1 MVGTS
6 ASRGGTCAVDVP
18 ARRPHTP
25 VRHPDGTR
33 HLGRACPR
41 HGGRHSCLHHSESR
55 RVVGGCR
62 PAHHAPR
69 SGRRRGVRVRS
80 GGASAIRSDRLPVRP
95 GPRQKKT
102 RSGHPTT
109 GAHVDAWGLQPSA
122 RRRQLTA
129 VLAGNHGEPP
139 VGRAGIRRTRG
150 VASPRKSVAAPPVPG
165 RAYGTDG
172 ERSAMATAPAKPPTA
187 MTRSVS
193 RRPALGQPVYGVPN
207 AQNRDSWF
215 TQSGHPNSG
224 TR

>member
-1 MVGTS
+1 M
-6 ASRGGTCAVDVP
+6 P
-18 ARRPHTP
+18 ARRPT
-25 VRHPDGTR
+25 HPSGIRTAPDVLGELVGGIVAGTVAFIT
-33 HLGRACPR
+33 L
-41 HGGRHSCLHHSESR
+41 S
-55 RVVGGCR
+55 RVVSLVDAGLR
-62 PAHHAPR
+62 TTPR
-69 SGRRRGVRVRS
+69 SGLSADGTS
-80 GGASAIRSDRLPVRP
+80 EIGPASAIRSDRVPVRP
-95 GPRQKKT
+95 GPRQMGT

-122 RRRQLTA
+122 RRRQSTA
-129 VLAGNHGEPP
+129 VLAGNPTANPQPDEQ
-139 VGRAGIRRTRG
+139 ASA
-150 VASPRKSVAAPPVPG
+150 ASPGMASRRKSVAGPPVPG

-187 MTRSVS
+187 MTRSVT